1 MAKGRIGI
9 WIHWVIWSALVL
21 LHLVGFISM
30 TSDVVPLQL
39 VKGSSARVTLFR
51 VFPARL
57 QLALKFER
65 SVGNLRP
72 ELGRWVTNGPTDR
85 LHFYDPGAPV
95 KLLVTGDGAEAV
107 FTALPPDT
115 MVSLYDTWPVHR
127 KFIPFSEG
135 DSQNDVQW
143 PPANE
148 LRPMVPFGF
157 SSFQV
162 TVLNVGEQISGEN
175 VSLVIDAPISP
186 KQVASRSY
194 LWLAWLM
201 LVWPL
206 NLALILFYGVFLSKK
221 TWDINKLILIFGFE
235 NVRKWARR
243 ILL

>member
-1 MAKGRIGI
+1 MAKGGIGI

-39 VKGSSARVTLFR
+39 VKGGSARVTLFR

-65 SVGNLRP
+65 SDGNLRP
-72 ELGRWVTNGPTDR
+72 ELGRWVTNRPTDS
-85 LHFYDPGAPV
+85 LHFYDPGEPV
-95 KLLVTGDGAEAV
+95 KLFVSGDGAKAV
-107 FTALPPDT
+107 FAALPPES
-115 MVSLYDTWPVHR
+115 MVSPYDTRPVHR

-135 DSQNDVQW
+135 DSQDDVQW

-186 KQVASRSY
+186 KQVASNGY

-201 LVWPL
+201 LFWPFTG
-206 NLALILFYGVFLSKK
+206 LALLLYVGLLLHKSIKGVWTPERQS
-221 TWDINKLILIFGFE
+221 
-235 NVRKWARR
+235 VV
-243 ILL
+243 